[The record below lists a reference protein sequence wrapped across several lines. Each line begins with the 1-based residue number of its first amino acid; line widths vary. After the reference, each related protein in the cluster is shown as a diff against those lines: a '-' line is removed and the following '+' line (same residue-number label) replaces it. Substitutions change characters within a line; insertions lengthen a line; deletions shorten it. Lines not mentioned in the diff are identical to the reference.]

1 MGVDT
6 APVLTP
12 QPETD
17 EAGGRFRRATA
28 ALGTAATGPVVVS
41 VLLAL
46 VIGAGVLALAGADPV
61 AAYQVMVRG
70 SLTGPGLVNTFERA
84 VPLVGM
90 ALALSVAFR
99 AGVFNLGGEGQLV
112 LGGLAGTVVALFVP
126 GPGVLVMVLALLA
139 AVVAGGLWG
148 VLAALLQTGLGVP
161 ILISSLL
168 LSYPARYFSSY
179 LVRFPLKEEGSSM
192 VATEPV
198 PPGTRLPA
206 LIAADS
212 GAGQWLSSTL
222 GDSVLV
228 RLSSRLDWS
237 LVVVAALVV
246 AVALFNRRT
255 PAGFEAGMTGL
266 NPSFARY
273 AGVRTDRLTVVTM
286 FASGGIAGLVGVMLV
301 LGSQIRLIDGALV
314 QTNYAWTGLLVALLA
329 ASRPGAV
336 AAAGAFF
343 AAIVVGGEAM
353 QREAGVSA
361 QISQVILAVVI
372 VLFAIRLQVTWR
384 RRRRRA
390 AVRPDDPD
398 DDGRA

>member
-12 QPETD
+12 QPGSSPEVS
-17 EAGGRFRRATA
+17 GGRFRRAGA
-28 ALGTAATGPVVVS
+28 ALGSAATGPVVVS
-41 VLLAL
+41 VVVAL
-46 VIGAGVLALAGADPV
+46 VIGAGILAVAGADPV
-61 AAYQVMVRG
+61 AAYRVMVRG

-126 GPGVLVMVLALLA
+126 GPGALVMVLALVA

-148 VLAALLQTGLGVP
+148 VLAALLQTSLGVP

-168 LSYPARYFSSY
+168 LSYPARYLSSY
-179 LVRFPLKEEGSSM
+179 LVRFPLKERDSSM

-206 LIAADS
+206 LVSGDS
-212 GAGQWLSSTL
+212 GLGQWLSSTL

-228 RLSSRLDWS
+228 RLTSRLDWS
-237 LVVVAALVV
+237 LVVIVALVV
-246 AVALFNRRT
+246 GVALVNRRT
-255 PAGFEAGMTGL
+255 PAGFEAGLTGL
-266 NPSFARY
+266 NAGFARY

-329 ASRPGAV
+329 ASRPVGVAV
-336 AAAGAFF
+336 AGAFF

-372 VLFAIRLQVTWR
+372 VLFAVRLQITWR
-384 RRRRRA
+384 RRRTA
-390 AVRPDDPD
+390 AVRSATDDP
-398 DDGRA
+398 GRV

>member
-12 QPETD
+12 QPGTSPG
-17 EAGGRFRRATA
+17 ATGGRLRRAAA
-28 ALGTAATGPVVVS
+28 ALGSAITGPVVVS
-41 VLLAL
+41 VVVAFI
-46 VIGAGVLALAGADPV
+46 IGGGVLAVAGADPV
-61 AAYQVMVRG
+61 EAYRVMLRG

-90 ALALSVAFR
+90 ALALSIAFR

-112 LGGLAGTVVALFVP
+112 LGGLAGTVVALFAP
-126 GPGVLVMVLALLA
+126 GPGVLVMLLALVA

-148 VLAALLQTGLGVP
+148 VLAAVLQTSLGVP

-198 PPGTRLPA
+198 PPGTRLPV

-212 GAGQWLSSTL
+212 GMGQWLSSAL

-237 LVVVAALVV
+237 LVVIVVLVAG
-246 AVALFNRRT
+246 VALFNRRT
-255 PAGFEAGMTGL
+255 PAGFEAGLTGL
-266 NPSFARY
+266 NARFSRY
-273 AGVRTDRLTVVTM
+273 AGVRTDRLTIASM
-286 FASGGIAGLVGVMLV
+286 FASGGLAGLVGVMLV

-329 ASRPGAV
+329 ASRPVGVAV
-336 AAAGAFF
+336 AGTFF

-372 VLFAIRLQVTWR
+372 VLFAIRLQITWR
-384 RRRRRA
+384 RRRSGA
-390 AVRPDDPD
+390 APADSDET
-398 DDGRA
+398 GRV